1 MKNVFTNCHFTNK
14 EIFTNEFT
22 KQPLDKLFARLLIL
36 MLIKGVDRVEAAIK
50 NSFIKDDSEKMIQTL
65 NLILKNYK

>member
-1 MKNVFTNCHFTNK
+1 MENVFTNCKFTNK
-14 EIFTNEFT
+14 EIFTNEFI
-22 KQPLDKLFARLLIL
+22 KQPLHKLFARLLIL

-65 NLILKNYK
+65 NLILKTYK